1 MTEALYTFLNTSAVF
16 LMVLGLRR
24 PGWWPWF
31 GVGVAVGLG
40 ALTRSAGQIVLV
52 VVPVM
57 LLLVTRS
64 WRQTVARTALAVAAF
79 AVITVPWML
88 RNQAVHGAF
97 TTAGA
102 AGQNLV
108 TYTAIIH
115 RGQFSFEDPLVVAV
129 DADPKM
135 REARLIVQ
143 QNMEDKINRP
153 NKDVTGLGI
162 FNRIRDETRWSETRA
177 DNAMREIA
185 VRAILSRPLVYLRN
199 TLEDAWEIAVAD
211 DSSVDATLRY
221 HWDLWQ
227 SRNWRGPLSRYVGP
241 ATPEQEAAFDRLA
254 VVDGLYHPKQ
264 LAVPLVFLF
273 LVGTSL
279 AFLNPAWRPVL
290 AVAFVVLGLLFA
302 HAAVVGTVPRYRNPL
317 DPLIN
322 VVAMG
327 ALVLGVRGLI
337 GRVRAARA

>member
-1 MTEALYTFLNTSAVF
+1 
-16 LMVLGLRR
+16 
-24 PGWWPWF
+24 
-31 GVGVAVGLG
+31 
-40 ALTRSAGQIVLV
+40 
-52 VVPVM
+52 
-57 LLLVTRS
+57 
-64 WRQTVARTALAVAAF
+64 
-79 AVITVPWML
+79 
-88 RNQAVHGAF
+88 
-97 TTAGA
+97 
-102 AGQNLV
+102 
-108 TYTAIIH
+108 
-115 RGQFSFEDPLVVAV
+115 
-129 DADPKM
+129 M

-143 QNMEDKINRP
+143 QNMEDKIARP

-162 FNRIRDETRWSETRA
+162 FNRIRDETRWSEARA

-273 LVGTSL
+273 LAGTAL
-279 AFLNPAWRPVL
+279 ALLNPAWRPVL
-290 AVAFVVLGLLFA
+290 AVAFVVLGLLL
-302 HAAVVGTVPRYRNPL
+302 PMP
-317 DPLIN
+317 PSS
-322 VVAMG
+322 
-327 ALVLGVRGLI
+327 
-337 GRVRAARA
+337 GRSPATATRSTR